1 MNKIFRS
8 NRNIVFC
15 CHYHLVWCTKYRKKL
30 LNADVASR
38 LFSIVEDIAE
48 QQSVHVSEIEV
59 MPDHVQRAAS
69 RSELASGAGLLVDM
83 DPQFGVTNFVKV
95 LRGVSSRLLRSEF
108 PFLRR
113 FSSLWTNSCFIA
125 TVGGVTIDM
134 VKKYIGNQK
143 TAS

>member
-30 LNADVASR
+30 LNADVASK
-38 LFSIVEDIAE
+38 LFSIVGDIAE

-59 MPDHVQRAAS
+59 MPDHVH
-69 RSELASGAGLLVDM
+69 LLVDM
-83 DPQFGVTNFVKV
+83 DPQFGVTNFVKM
-95 LRGVSSRLLRSEF
+95 LCGVSSRLLRSEF

-113 FSSLWTNSCFIA
+113 FPSLWTNSCFIA

-134 VKKYIGNQK
+134 VKKYIENQK